1 MLKGLA
7 AAEDLGKICSPR
19 TGRVAPGEPH
29 ACDSCCVS
37 RVVTLETVRDVM
49 PQSGS
54 TSQLT
59 GAVARAY
66 EADGAICLRGVFES
80 KWLELLR
87 DGVEAALR
95 SPGPHAEDYTPAGSQ
110 GRFFGDIGLW
120 KRFAPFKEFAM
131 RSPAALVA
139 ASLMGAS
146 RINLIYDQLL
156 VKEPRTQERT
166 PWHQDQPY
174 WALDGNQMCSIW
186 LPLDPVDDATC
197 LRFVAGS
204 HKWPQ
209 VYNPLHFKDGSGY
222 SDTGLPQL
230 PRIDESGETMRLLH
244 WELEPGDCLVF
255 SGRTV
260 HGGPGNMN
268 DASRRRALSTRWA
281 GDDVRYVRRQG
292 EVAIPTE
299 DPGLAYGARLAGR
312 EFPLVWTRAG
322 GFETCTQD

>member
-1 MLKGLA
+1 MLKILA
-7 AAEDLGKICSPR
+7 AAWDLEKIFSPR
-19 TGRVAPGEPH
+19 TASLALGEP
-29 ACDSCCVS
+29 ACVRLLLGS
-37 RVVTLETVRDVM
+37 RVMTLQLLRDVM

-54 TSQLT
+54 TSHLT
-59 GAVARAY
+59 SAVARAY
-66 EADGAICLRGVFES
+66 EADGAICLRGVFKD

-87 DGVEAALR
+87 DGVEEALR
-95 SPGPHAEDYTPAGSQ
+95 SPGPHAEDYTPSGSE

-120 KRFAPFKEFAM
+120 KRFSAFKEFAM

-156 VKEPRTQERT
+156 VKEPRTHERT

-174 WALDGNQMCSIW
+174 WALDGNQLCSIW
-186 LPLDPVDDATC
+186 LPLDTVDEATC

-230 PRIDESGETMRLLH
+230 PHIDDSGKTMRLLH
-244 WELEPGDCLVF
+244 WQLEPGDCLVF
-255 SGRTV
+255 SGRTI
-260 HGGPGNMN
+260 HGGPGNMS

-281 GDDVRYVRRQG
+281 GDDVRYVHRPG

-299 DPGLAYGARLAGR
+299 DPGIAYGAPLGGR
-312 EFPLVWTRAG
+312 EFPLVWTRAH
-322 GFETCTQD
+322 GFEAGSQA